1 MTNKENINELE
12 AMRSQFDILKNKLN
26 NQDIINDQL
35 LRNAM
40 SEKMSWIMKYV
51 WFELLV
57 LLPLCALSFYG
68 MRLIIPGL
76 PLAPMVC
83 ILLLVA
89 ISIALDFYF
98 NRTSEN
104 DWNTE
109 NLVTTGR
116 KLIIM
121 KRLRWTQVAV
131 SMPIAILL
139 FFWYASGFEGEEAE
153 VINIGMIVGGVIGA
167 IVGLVILVKMNRTN
181 DALIN
186 QIRELTKEEF

>member
-1 MTNKENINELE
+1 MLQEQDK
-12 AMRSQFDILKNKLN
+12 LK
-26 NQDIINDQL
+26 
-35 LRNAM
+35 
-40 SEKMSWIMKYV
+40 
-51 WFELLV
+51 LLV

-68 MRLIIPGL
+68 MRLLIPGF

>member
-68 MRLIIPGL
+68 MRLLIPGL

-167 IVGLVILVKMNRTN
+167 IVGLFILVKMNRTN

>member
-68 MRLIIPGL
+68 MRLLIPGL

-116 KLIIM
+116 KIIIM

>member
-68 MRLIIPGL
+68 MRLLIPGL

-116 KLIIM
+116 KLIIV

>member
-1 MTNKENINELE
+1 MFSKDNDEVSDLFQE
-12 AMRSQFDILKNKLN
+12 ILVKLWKGF
-26 NQDIINDQL
+26 L
-35 LRNAM
+35 
-40 SEKMSWIMKYV
+40 
-51 WFELLV
+51 
-57 LLPLCALSFYG
+57 
-68 MRLIIPGL
+68 IPGL

-83 ILLLVA
+83 ILLLLA
-89 ISIALDFYF
+89 IDIALDFYF

-104 DWNTE
+104 DWHSE

-116 KLIIM
+116 KLIRM
-121 KRLRWTQVAV
+121 KRLRWIQVAV

-139 FFWYASGFEGEEAE
+139 FFWYASGFDGEEA
-153 VINIGMIVGGVIGA
+153 VALNIGMVIGGLIGA

>member
-68 MRLIIPGL
+68 MRLLIPGL

-186 QIRELTKEEF
+186 QIRELTK

>member
-1 MTNKENINELE
+1 MTNKENVNELE

-68 MRLIIPGL
+68 MRLLIPGL

-89 ISIALDFYF
+89 ISIALDVYF

>member
-68 MRLIIPGL
+68 MRLLIPGL

-181 DALIN
+181 DALIS

>member
-1 MTNKENINELE
+1 MTNKENVNELE

-68 MRLIIPGL
+68 MRLLIPGL

>member
-68 MRLIIPGL
+68 MRLLIPGL

>member
-68 MRLIIPGL
+68 MRLLIPGL

-139 FFWYASGFEGEEAE
+139 FFWYASGFDGEEAE

>member
-40 SEKMSWIMKYV
+40 SEKMSWLMKYV

-68 MRLIIPGL
+68 MRLLIPGL